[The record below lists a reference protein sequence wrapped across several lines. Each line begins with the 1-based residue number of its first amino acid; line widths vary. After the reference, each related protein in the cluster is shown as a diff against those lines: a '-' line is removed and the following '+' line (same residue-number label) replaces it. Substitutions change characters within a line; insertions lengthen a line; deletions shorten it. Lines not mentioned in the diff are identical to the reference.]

1 MDQRFVPINALLAM
15 VTGEAGWPPVF
26 KGAGYHVQA
35 IEAKI
40 STSTP
45 AGDGRTSRPDAVLA
59 NPDAASVILGE
70 AKSGS
75 SGVARQLETMSFV
88 TVAQARTHVGF
99 SFVPTRLESLVIGL
113 DGHEPGLRSR
123 MAEAGVDFPLLLLGG
138 RRARLTSALHAL
150 EPFDLEV
157 PAHPPRI
164 ICIDAQSSEDEW
176 RRYLAPQI
184 AALMAQDA
192 RSPVGVDSMIQQII
206 AWWPTYSAAGKRD
219 LCHKVQQV
227 LRGMQEGAMAGDF
240 ALEEPHGGS
249 TCGFIRILRTPA
261 TNDPH
266 GVTQGWQRVR
276 RNARGAMGR
285 RERAEQ
291 SMMDPLFRFEE
302 LGLAAEVDTDRPGS
316 EDES

>member
-1 MDQRFVPINALLAM
+1 M

-26 KGAGYHVQA
+26 QGAGYHVQA

-40 STSTP
+40 STATST
-45 AGDGRTSRPDAVLA
+45 GEGRTSRPDAVLA
-59 NPDAASVILGE
+59 NPGAASVLLGE

-75 SGVARQLETMSFV
+75 SGGPRQLQTMSLV
-88 TVAQARTHVGF
+88 TVAQARQHVGF
-99 SFVPTRLESLVIGL
+99 GFVPTRLESLVIGL
-113 DGHEPGLRSR
+113 ERHEPRIRGR
-123 MAEAGVDFPLLLLGG
+123 MTEAGVEFPLLLLGRG
-138 RRARLTSALHAL
+138 RARLTSGLHAL
-150 EPFDLEV
+150 EPFELEV
-157 PAHPPRI
+157 PPYPPRI
-164 ICIDAQSSEDEW
+164 IYVDAQSSEDEW

-184 AALMAQDA
+184 TALMAQDV

-206 AWWPTYSAAGKRD
+206 AWWPTYSAAGKREV
-219 LCHKVQQV
+219 CQKVHHV

-249 TCGFIRILRTPA
+249 PCGFIRILRTPA

-276 RNARGAMGR
+276 RNARRAMGR

-291 SMMDPLFRFEE
+291 SMMEPLFRFEE
-302 LGLAAEVDTDRPGS
+302 LGLAAEVEP
-316 EDES
+316 DEPEPESQP